1 MSQDHVPSPDP
12 QPSEPSPSVAPT
24 SSPVSSPATTKAT
37 PNVST
42 NTSTLQKVKQFWQ
55 TARSLV
61 ITIGST
67 AVQWGK
73 QVRAMWN
80 VIQPKVQRWW
90 GATLPKIRG
99 ILPQTW
105 NDRLTDRMMTGG
117 AIALSVFFFWL
128 TTSLLFP
135 NRPTVAKTPP
145 AGVIAPAAKVS
156 PLAPAKLAEI
166 QNQMAEVAE
175 PYALSLN
182 TPGLDASGLDAP
194 KLIDWVR
201 SNSRKERLTIQ
212 MGDGWY
218 GLDAAQQDQ
227 LTNDLWKRSLKF
239 KFSQLEVAD
248 AAGKQ
253 LARSPV
259 VGSKMVVLRRE
270 LQL

>member
-1 MSQDHVPSPDP
+1 MSQDQTPSPDP
-12 QPSEPSPSVAPT
+12 QPSEPFPSVAPAST
-24 SSPVSSPATTKAT
+24 PDPSPATTKVT
-37 PNVST
+37 PKVST
-42 NTSTLQKVKQFWQ
+42 DASTLQKVKQSWQ
-55 TARSLV
+55 TVQSVV

-73 QVRAMWN
+73 QVRAAWN

-99 ILPQTW
+99 ILPQDW
-105 NDRLTDRMMTGG
+105 NDRLTDRTMTSG
-117 AIALSVFFFWL
+117 AIALLVVLFWL

-135 NRPTVAKTPP
+135 SRPTTAKTPP
-145 AGVIAPAAKVS
+145 ADVVARAPKIAP
-156 PLAPAKLAEI
+156 LNPAKLAEI

-175 PYALSLN
+175 PYAPSLD
-182 TPGLDASGLDAP
+182 PSGLDAP
-194 KLIDWVR
+194 KLIDLVR
-201 SNSRKERLTIQ
+201 ANLNREQLTVQ

-218 GLDAAQQDQ
+218 GLDSAQQDQ
-227 LTNDLWKRSLKF
+227 LANDLWKRSLKL
-239 KFSQLEVAD
+239 KFSQLELAD
-248 AAGKQ
+248 AAGKP